1 MSRKLGIVVIIFIIT
16 ITTIHLSSGL
26 RPAVHWIILTNE
38 KDLARHVHSLARSY
52 EENFADTDEANG
64 LEEED
69 TIATLAIEEEED
81 PSATLAIERIPTN
94 SWSIQQKLPLI
105 RIMKKDSP

>member
-1 MSRKLGIVVIIFIIT
+1 MSSKLGIVVIIFIIT

-52 EENFADTDEANG
+52 EENFADTEEANG
-64 LEEED
+64 PEEED
-69 TIATLAIEEEED
+69 TIA
-81 PSATLAIERIPTN
+81 IERIPAN
-94 SWSIQQKLPLI
+94 SWSIHQKLPLI